1 MPACVPLGGVTG
13 SSGIDQCMGPCQT
26 EVLMEP
32 SVPQL
37 DVQEGASAN
46 LLPPS
51 KLDVA
56 LHMHCLYLGAA
67 GGGSPP
73 SPGVCSMCVIHI
85 PFPETW
91 RGVESGH
98 SLLCSMSSITRLA
111 TTTDAS
117 VTSLLLRGPIG
128 RTCLQ
133 MPSRSHPG
141 KD

>member
-1 MPACVPLGGVTG
+1 
-13 SSGIDQCMGPCQT
+13 
-26 EVLMEP
+26 MEP

-73 SPGVCSMCVIHI
+73 SPGVMQYVCDPHNFSRNMEGCGKWAQ
-85 PFPETW
+85 P
-91 RGVESGH
+91 
-98 SLLCSMSSITRLA
+98 SLLRVLHNG
-111 TTTDAS
+111 
-117 VTSLLLRGPIG
+117 VGN
-128 RTCLQ
+128 
-133 MPSRSHPG
+133 HY
-141 KD
+141 